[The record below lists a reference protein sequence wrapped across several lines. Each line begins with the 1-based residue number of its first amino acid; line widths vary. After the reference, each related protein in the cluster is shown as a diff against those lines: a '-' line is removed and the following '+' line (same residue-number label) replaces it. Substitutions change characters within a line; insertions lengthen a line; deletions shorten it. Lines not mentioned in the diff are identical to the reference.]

1 MIMNSEQLMP
11 NEQNIPSQAPAGGAG
26 SETAIAMAGPLD
38 APDARQV
45 DLSPGRIDYDPPL
58 LTCLAVLMRLAGKPI
73 SIQAIKAGLPLG
85 STPPNAAT
93 CVRAAERVGM
103 QAKIVYRD
111 RLAKISPLTL
121 PCILLLESNNACVL
135 TALEGDVTQVIFPE
149 NGDAV
154 STVPVAVLE
163 KSFLKTAIF
172 ARLKGRLDKRASELK
187 LLDTK
192 RWFWGTIFRF
202 LPIYTHVILASI
214 VVNLLAIASSLF
226 TMNVYDRVVPNNALD
241 TLWILAVGVF
251 IAFGFEF
258 LLRNLRGYF
267 VDVAG
272 RNADMLIA
280 GKLMQQVMGM
290 ESEYKPDSTGSLANN
305 LREFE
310 SLRDFFSSTTLLT
323 IVDIP
328 FLGIFIFI
336 VYLLGGPLC
345 ILPLIAIPIVIAVGL
360 LLQYPFQRF
369 IEDGFKE
376 SAQKNALLVE
386 IISGLETVKSC
397 LAEGAMQH
405 RWEKIIG
412 MSAVSSSRAK
422 ALAQFSITFT
432 QFATQLVSI
441 GIIVFG
447 VYRIS
452 AGELTMGGLI
462 ACNILVGRAMAPLG
476 AVAALL
482 TRLQQ
487 SRMALKSLDLL
498 MKIPNERA
506 DDKTF
511 VRYQDLSADITFSQ
525 VTYQYP
531 NAEILALNNIS
542 LHIAAGEKVA
552 IIGRVGSGTS
562 TIGRLCQGL
571 YHPKQGATKI
581 GGIDL
586 RQLDPADLRR
596 RIGYVSQDNYL
607 FYGSVKENIA
617 LGMPYADDQA
627 ILRAARIAGVADFL
641 RMHPQGFGLQ
651 VGERGMNLSGGQ
663 RQAVAIARALLQDP
677 EILILDEP
685 TSSMDNASES
695 LFCRRLQAEI
705 KDKTLILITHRHSM
719 LALVDRLIVLD
730 NGRIVAN
737 GPKDKVLADLRNERV
752 RGVQTGTDG

>member
-1 MIMNSEQLMP
+1 MNSEHRRSH
-11 NEQNIPSQAPAGGAG
+11 EQNLPPDAPGGLSGGDEAL
-26 SETAIAMAGPLD
+26 AIAGPQ
-38 APDARQV
+38 AASEARPM

-58 LTCLAVLMRLAGKPI
+58 LTCLAVLMRLAGKPV
-73 SIQAIKAGLPLG
+73 SIQAIKSGLPLG

-93 CVRAAERVGM
+93 CIRAAERVGM
-103 QAKIVYRD
+103 QAKVVYRD
-111 RLAKISPLTL
+111 RLAKISALTL
-121 PCILLLESNNACVL
+121 PCILLLENNNACVL
-135 TALEGDVTQVIFPE
+135 TALEGDAAQVIFPE
-149 NGDAV
+149 SGDAGR
-154 STVPVAVLE
+154 SVPVAELE
-163 KSFLKTAIF
+163 KGYLKTAIF

-187 LLDTK
+187 LLETK
-192 RWFWGTIFRF
+192 QWFWGTIFRF
-202 LPIYTHVILASI
+202 LPIYTHVVLASV

-226 TMNVYDRVVPNNALD
+226 TMNVYDRVVPNNAMD
-241 TLWILAVGVF
+241 TLWILAAGVI
-251 IAFGFEF
+251 IAFVFEF

-272 RNADMLIA
+272 RNADVLIA

-328 FLGIFIFI
+328 FLGIFLFI
-336 VYLLGGPLC
+336 VYLIGGPLC
-345 ILPLIAIPIVIAVGL
+345 VLPLLAIPVVVAVGL
-360 LLQYPFQRF
+360 FLQYPFQRF
-369 IEDGFKE
+369 VEAGFKE

-412 MSAVSSSRAK
+412 MSSLSSTRTK
-422 ALAQFSITFT
+422 ALAHFSITFT
-432 QFATQLVSI
+432 QFATQVVGI
-441 GIIVFG
+441 GIVIFG
-447 VYRIS
+447 VYRIGE
-452 AGELTMGGLI
+452 GELTMGGLI
-462 ACNILVGRAMAPLG
+462 ACTILAGRAMAPLG

-506 DDKTF
+506 EDKVF
-511 VRYQDLSADITFSQ
+511 VRYPDLKPDVTFNQ

-531 NAEILALNNIS
+531 NAEILALNNIT
-542 LHIAAGEKVA
+542 LHLRAGEKVA
-552 IIGRVGSGTS
+552 IIGRVGSGKS

-571 YHPKQGATKI
+571 YHPKQGAAKI
-581 GGIDL
+581 GGIDI

-596 RIGYVSQDNYL
+596 MIGYVSQDNYL
-607 FYGSVKENIA
+607 FYGSIKENIT

-627 ILRAARIAGVADFL
+627 ILRAAQIAGVADFL

-695 LFCRRLQAEI
+695 LFCRRLQEVI

-719 LALVDRLIVLD
+719 LSLVDRLIVLD

-752 RGVQTGTDG
+752 RVAQTGTDG